1 MGKTSRWIGQ
11 KYVCRKTRMQ
21 PKSKVE
27 LLRDQQDFD
36 DPISRTHSNEQQL
49 ISVYNQQQQQPR
61 QRPRHR
67 IPVDEFDNDE
77 YSIHDTRIA
86 NEIQR
91 CETVLTQARPFETII
106 MNYLRLHSP
115 SVYLRWL
122 YDRISALVYFQDLLS
137 VSQ

>member
-11 KYVCRKTRMQ
+11 KYVCRKTRMH

-27 LLRDQQDFD
+27 TLRDQQDFD
-36 DPISRTHSNEQQL
+36 DPPTIINNDERQQSR
-49 ISVYNQQQQQPR
+49 QPR
-61 QRPRHR
+61 HKP
-67 IPVDEFDNDE
+67 PMGEFDGDE
-77 YSIHDTRIA
+77 YSLGDTRIA